1 MQFTCFLYQKG
12 KYNHC
17 VISWMQE
24 IECLVAWLWLLSIN
38 IWYTK
43 LGRFSHKINSFKVLL
58 IFEMEKFG
66 PFLRKGGFTN
76 LSYQQISALKVVL
89 LIQYF
94 WKEINFRKNKF
105 SQSEM
110 IWKIWIIMQDNWN
123 RNLKNIK

>member
-1 MQFTCFLYQKG
+1 
-12 KYNHC
+12 
-17 VISWMQE
+17 
-24 IECLVAWLWLLSIN
+24 
-38 IWYTK
+38 
-43 LGRFSHKINSFKVLL
+43 
-58 IFEMEKFG
+58 MEKIG

-110 IWKIWIIMQDNWN
+110 IWKI
-123 RNLKNIK
+123 